1 MTELV
6 VVYAGDAVKARI
18 AWSALRG
25 RGIAAELYDQHLGTI
40 YSSAGAGIGVKVV
53 VAAADVSA
61 ARDVLIAERLMTPG
75 DEA

>member
-1 MTELV
+1 MTEPV
-6 VVYAGDAVKARI
+6 VVFSGDAVQTRI

-25 RGIAAELYDQHLGTI
+25 HGIAAELHDQHVGTI
-40 YSSAGAGIGVKVV
+40 YSSAGGGIGVKVV

-61 ARDVLIAERLMTPG
+61 AREVLIAERLMTSG

>member
-1 MTELV
+1 MTEPV
-6 VVYAGDAVKARI
+6 VVYTGDAMQARI

-25 RGIAAELYDQHLGTI
+25 RGIAAELYDQYVGTI
-40 YSSAGAGIGVKVV
+40 YSSAGPGIGVKVV

-61 ARDVLIAERLMTPG
+61 ARDVLIAERLLTSA